1 MAKKI
6 TEQKNTPKTAEA
18 HARFV
23 RMSPRKA
30 RLVTNL
36 VKGMYALDA
45 LVQLRFINKKASSVI
60 ADVIKSAIANGANN
74 FKLKKEHLYISSIT
88 VDGGPKLKR
97 YMPRAQGRASEL
109 RKPFSHI
116 NVLLE
121 ERAGKAKHSVAGLGL
136 EKKAKAEKTTEE
148 KTSKEE
154 LAEEVNKPGT
164 RSQIDKG
171 EQDIKK
177 NTVTQKRRLFNRKS
191 GV

>member
-1 MAKKI
+1 MAKKT
-6 TEQKNTPKTAEA
+6 TEKKNIVKTAEA

-23 RMSPRKA
+23 RISPRKA

-36 VKGMYALDA
+36 VKNMYALDA
-45 LVQLRFINKKASSVI
+45 LVQLRFVSKKASAVI
-60 ADVIKSAIANGANN
+60 ADVIKSAISNGSNN
-74 FKLKKEHLYISSIT
+74 FNLKKESLFIKTIT

-109 RKPFSHI
+109 RKPVSHN

-121 ERAGKAKHSVAGLGL
+121 ERAGKAKHSIAGLGF
-136 EKKAKAEKTTEE
+136 EKKVKEEKPTEA

-154 LAEEVNKPGT
+154 LSEEANKPTT
-164 RSQIDKG
+164 RNQVDKG

-177 NTVTQKRRLFNRKS
+177 STVTQKRRLFNRKS

>member
-1 MAKKI
+1 MAKKT
-6 TEQKNTPKTAEA
+6 TEKKNIVKTAEA

-23 RMSPRKA
+23 RISPRKA

-36 VKGMYALDA
+36 VKNMYALDA
-45 LVQLRFINKKASSVI
+45 LVQLRFVSKKASAVI
-60 ADVIKSAIANGANN
+60 ADVIKSAISNGANN
-74 FKLKKEHLYISSIT
+74 FNLKKESLFIKTIT

-121 ERAGKAKHSVAGLGL
+121 ERAGKAKHTIAGLGF
-136 EKKAKAEKTTEE
+136 EKKVKAEKPTEA

-154 LAEEVNKPGT
+154 LSEEVNKPGV
-164 RSQIDKG
+164 RNQVDKG

-177 NTVTQKRRLFNRKS
+177 STVTQKRRLFNRKS

>member
-6 TEQKNTPKTAEA
+6 TEKKNTPKTAEA

-36 VKGMYALDA
+36 VKNMFALDA
-45 LVQLRFINKKASSVI
+45 LVQLRFVNKKAAAII
-60 ADVIKSAIANGANN
+60 ADVIKSAVANGANN
-74 FKLKKEHLYISSIT
+74 FKLKKEHLFISRIT

-121 ERAGKAKHSVAGLGL
+121 EKAGLARHTVAGLGF
-136 EKKAKAEKTTEE
+136 EKKEKSEKTSEA

-154 LAEEVNKPGT
+154 LTDEVNKPAT
-164 RSQIDKG
+164 RNQVDKG

-177 NTVTQKRRLFNRKS
+177 STVTQKRRLFNRKS